1 MRTIFKTIL
10 ACACLFLGLH
20 SFFFNDVRAQLLPE
34 SSPLSVKLDVLGH
47 GEIRK
52 GGIKDSS
59 NYDPRFL
66 VSRERLLVD
75 YTGSSEKLRWDLS
88 LTLQHLA
95 IWGQQGSLRVFEG
108 WGKLSNNWGAFVQV
122 GRQALSYDDER
133 IIGMNDWAMA
143 AQSHDALRTGFEHGA
158 HKFHLIAAYNQD
170 NDVEETGGSYYSD
183 GGAQC
188 YKTMLMGWYHLQPSN
203 FPASLSLLFMNVGM
217 QSGTKGVNEYNE
229 YQQLFG
235 GYAKFDKPWLTLE
248 GSYYRQCGHEEHG
261 LPIEAWM
268 AAAKATWRPLK
279 WFDVI
284 AGYDYLSGDEEFAVP
299 ASGTIGLMQH
309 KVVKGFNSIWGSHH
323 KFYGAMDFFYLS
335 AFYGGFT
342 PGLQNLYAT
351 TAFHPLPGLDCSI
364 GYHYFATATKLKEMD
379 YTLGHELEFEASY
392 AFSKVVSLSV
402 GFSYMDGTET
412 MERLK
417 RTAEGNSLT
426 WGWIDLRFKL

>member
-1 MRTIFKTIL
+1 MRAIFKTTI

-20 SFFFNDVRAQLLPE
+20 SFFYNDVRAQLLPE

-47 GEIRK
+47 GEMRN

-59 NYDPRFL
+59 SYDPRFL

-108 WGKLSNNWGAFVQV
+108 WGKLSNNWGAFIQV

-299 ASGTIGLMQH
+299 ATGSIGLMQH

-351 TAFHPLPGLDCSI
+351 AAFHPLPGLDCSI
-364 GYHYFATATKLKEMD
+364 GYHYFATATKLNEMD